1 MSTAALATE
10 LLFPSFSGPSP
21 NSPKVSALRSLM
33 QMWEEEAVAEDGE
46 SESEL
51 MVMLS
56 GMVGSHAT
64 VVDGE

>member
-1 MSTAALATE
+1 MTTAILETSAFALPAQPVGRTAT
-10 LLFPSFSGPSP
+10 
-21 NSPKVSALRSLM
+21 ALRSLM
-33 QMWEEEAVAEDGE
+33 QIWEQEAVTDETE

-64 VVDGE
+64 ALDAE

>member
-1 MSTAALATE
+1 MNAAALTADAF
-10 LLFPSFSGPSP
+10 FPALPAAAKP
-21 NSPKVSALRSLM
+21 TALRSLM
-33 QMWEEEAVAEDGE
+33 QMWEEEAAEEQE

-64 VVDGE
+64 AIDE

>member
-1 MSTAALATE
+1 MTAAVLETNASVFPAQAAGRTAT
-10 LLFPSFSGPSP
+10 
-21 NSPKVSALRSLM
+21 ALRSLM
-33 QMWEEEAVAEDGE
+33 QIWEQESLSDDEE

-64 VVDGE
+64 TLDAE

>member
-1 MSTAALATE
+1 MNAAPTADV
-10 LLFPSFSGPSP
+10 FSAARPAAKP
-21 NSPKVSALRSLM
+21 TALRSLM
-33 QMWEEEAVAEDGE
+33 QMWEEDVADDQE

-64 VVDGE
+64 AIDG